1 MFDFLEKSIENA
13 LGITGDLLDG
23 EAPKKEQ
30 VAKLIADGLTIA
42 AISEMTGI
50 AVEVIEQF
58 QEVDGE

>member
-23 EAPKKEQ
+23 EIPQKEQ
-30 VAKLIADGLTIA
+30 IAKLIADGLTIA
-42 AISEMTGI
+42 AVSEMTGVAI
-50 AVEVIEQF
+50 EVIEKL